1 VCVCHMRVLRVKPWK
16 KVENLCRMS
25 QMLLVC
31 SQNCSKMK
39 SVPQY
44 IYYTYYVTMNDNEW
58 DFQNFVPLAIKG

>member
-1 VCVCHMRVLRVKPWK
+1 VCVSYES
-16 KVENLCRMS
+16 VEGETLEESRKSLPDVSNASSVFTELF
-25 QMLLVC
+25 
-31 SQNCSKMK
+31 KMK